1 MRSEKEIRAR
11 YKKLKKSTSPSDMAG
26 QDIIAELEWILEI
39 PSKVEKWQKAMEDW
53 WRLENAIKY

>member
-53 WRLENAIKY
+53 WRL